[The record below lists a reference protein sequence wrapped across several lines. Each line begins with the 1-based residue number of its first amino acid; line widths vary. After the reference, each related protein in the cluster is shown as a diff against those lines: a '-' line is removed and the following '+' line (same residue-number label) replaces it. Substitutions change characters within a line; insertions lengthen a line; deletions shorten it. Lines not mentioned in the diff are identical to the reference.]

1 MYTIKILIDQRN
13 MSQCLKQVLFS
24 CLAGRIKLC
33 VSELHLLF
41 SYFHTFCKATTRF
54 VCILPRVS
62 FSLSYKSLKII
73 FYQYAESG
81 GTAHCEFRTRR
92 ALLPQSRRPNK
103 VTHSTCTPV
112 NNAADPKEQ
121 LRTPL
126 SGERAVCVRKLPP
139 VRIPSRVL
147 EAPVFEI
154 RQVQERVDL
163 IP

>member
-1 MYTIKILIDQRN
+1 
-13 MSQCLKQVLFS
+13 MSQCLKQALFS
-24 CLAGRIKLC
+24 CLVCRIKLC
-33 VSELHLLF
+33 VCVSKHYICLSRISVLF
-41 SYFHTFCKATTRF
+41 PKQ
-54 VCILPRVS
+54 PRVSCVSYRVSFFLS

-92 ALLPQSRRPNK
+92 ALLPQSQRPNK